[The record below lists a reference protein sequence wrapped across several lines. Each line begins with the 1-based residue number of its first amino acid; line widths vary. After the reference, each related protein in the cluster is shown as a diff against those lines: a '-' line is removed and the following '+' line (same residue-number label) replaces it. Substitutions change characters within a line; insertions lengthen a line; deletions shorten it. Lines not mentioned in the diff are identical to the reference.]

1 MLMRFDPFRDLDRLT
16 QNLWGNGDVRP
27 AQRPCPWTPTARATE
42 FVVHFDVPG
51 IDPDSIELTV
61 EKNVLTVSAERTRH
75 WGDEGEEVVVAER
88 PLGSFSRQLF
98 LGETLDA
105 ERIEASYD
113 NGVLTLRI
121 PVAEAA
127 KPRKVAIT
135 SAAATSHAI
144 SADSRRRAR
153 STPSRPGC
161 SYPRPH
167 WPGRLQ
173 PARLIPGSGAVRLLH
188 RARAPQL

>member
-16 QNLWGNGDVRP
+16 QNLWGNGDVR
-27 AQRPCPWTPTARATE
+27 RPNAVPMDAYRKGSE

-51 IDPDSIELTV
+51 IDPNTIELTV

-75 WGDEGEEVVVAER
+75 WGEEAEEVVVAER
-88 PLGSFSRQLF
+88 PVGSFSRQLF

-105 ERIEASYD
+105 DRIEASCT

-127 KPRKVAIT
+127 KPRKVSIT
-135 SAAATSHAI
+135 TG
-144 SADSRRRAR
+144 ADSGQQGAIQAQ
-153 STPSRPGC
+153 STSN
-161 SYPRPH
+161 
-167 WPGRLQ
+167 
-173 PARLIPGSGAVRLLH
+173 
-188 RARAPQL
+188 